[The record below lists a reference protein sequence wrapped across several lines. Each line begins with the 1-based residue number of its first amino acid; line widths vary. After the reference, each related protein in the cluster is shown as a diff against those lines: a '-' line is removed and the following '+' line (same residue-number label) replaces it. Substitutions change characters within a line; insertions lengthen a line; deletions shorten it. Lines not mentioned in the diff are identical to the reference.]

1 MQHAITDD
9 LEALLVALP
18 PAIHDAV
25 NQLGNGSELLEIVM
39 DLGRLPEGRFPEGE
53 VILSTQ
59 PVTEADLEYVVG
71 RIGEF
76 GDDNRAGIERTLH
89 RISALRNR
97 KGKVVGLTCRIGRAV
112 LGSIAMLRDIVEQ
125 GQSILILGRP
135 GVGKT
140 TLLREIARVL
150 ADEANKRVVVVD
162 TSNEIAGDGDIPH
175 PGIGRARRMQ
185 VARTAEQHAVM
196 IEAVEN
202 HMPQVIVIDEIGS
215 ELEAAAARTIAERGV
230 QLVATAHGNS
240 LGNLLVNPTLS
251 DLVGGIQTVT
261 LGDEE
266 ARRRHTQKSI
276 LERKAPPTFDVV
288 VEQQSWQELIVHRDV
303 ADTVDC
309 MLRGQTIVAEE
320 RTRDEETG
328 HVSARRVTT
337 GGMDVPTWGVEGF
350 GITPRTFERGERGER
365 NERGGRGDGGEG
377 GWTSN
382 AMRRVGGG
390 GGERSRGRNQNHVQ
404 TQYQVRALAPTG
416 TAPGDLRAQGGGT
429 EVLTIGRTIP
439 VEEGIYAPAGEAE
452 HVPIMKT
459 LRVYPFGVSRDRLTE
474 SARQLRVPIVV
485 AKNQGDADAVI
496 TLKNYYRRQP
506 ERLQEAEQDQKL
518 IIILKNNTVAQMQ
531 HALAR
536 IFNLPTEQLPGEVA
550 ESEEEGENA
559 TADDTTRALLET
571 EDAIHQ
577 VLNKGL
583 TTAELAPANAY
594 VRRLQHQMA
603 TRYNLSSRS
612 RGKEPFRRVK
622 IFRTHD

>member
-18 PAIHDAV
+18 PAIHGTV
-25 NQLGNGSELLEIVM
+25 NQLENRGELLEIVM

-59 PVTEADLEYVVG
+59 PVTDADLQYVVE

-112 LGSIAMLRDIVEQ
+112 LGSIALIRDIVEQ

-150 ADEANKRVVVVD
+150 ADEANKRVIVVD

-202 HMPQVIVIDEIGS
+202 HMPQVIVIDEIGT

-240 LGNLLVNPTLS
+240 LNNLLVNPTLS

-303 ADTVDC
+303 ADTIDT
-309 MLRGQTIVAEE
+309 MLRGQTVVAEE
-320 RTRDEETG
+320 RLRDEETG
-328 HVSARRVTT
+328 RVTARRVTS
-337 GGMDVPTWGVEGF
+337 GGMEVPTWGVESF
-350 GITPRTFERGERGER
+350 GLTPRTFERDRESGW
-365 NERGGRGDGGEG
+365 GG
-377 GWTSN
+377 N
-382 AMRRVGGG
+382 AMRRVS
-390 GGERSRGRNQNHVQ
+390 GGERPRGRNQPHAP
-404 TQYQVRALAPTG
+404 TPYQVHALAPTG
-416 TAPGDLRAQGGGT
+416 TAPGEARGQAGA
-429 EVLTIGRTIP
+429 EVVTLTRP
-439 VEEGIYAPAGEAE
+439 LPAEEGIYAPEGEME
-452 HVPIMKT
+452 RLPIMKT
-459 LRVYPFGVSRDRLTE
+459 LRVYPFGVSRDRLAE

-485 AKNQGDADAVI
+485 ARNQADADAVV

-506 ERLQEAEQDQKL
+506 ERLQEAEQNRKL
-518 IIILKNNTVAQMQ
+518 IIILKSNTVAQMQ

-536 IFNLPTEQLPGEVA
+536 IFNLPSEHLPGESRELAV
-550 ESEEEGENA
+550 SDG
-559 TADDTTRALLET
+559 DDSAGAPLDETTRALLEA

-577 VLNKGL
+577 VLNRGL
-583 TTAELAPANAY
+583 TTAELPPANAY

-622 IFRTHD
+622 IFRTRD